1 MPSPILAKIPTIE
14 IPTPNTQHPT
24 PRPQTPNPVPPSP
37 SVTIGD
43 TVFTAEF
50 AISPVDRMKGLS
62 GRDSLEPGKGM
73 LFIFEN
79 RTASSFWMKEM
90 QFPLDFV
97 WISKECAVADMT
109 ANVPKPALGTELSSL
124 PTYRSSSPAAYNF
137 EINAGETGFYG
148 IEIGDKVRFSGLPE
162 SVGKTCD

>member
-1 MPSPILAKIPTIE
+1 MDL
-14 IPTPNTQHPT
+14 Q
-24 PRPQTPNPVPPSP
+24 
-37 SVTIGD
+37 
-43 TVFTAEF
+43 
-50 AISPVDRMKGLS
+50 
-62 GRDSLEPGKGM
+62 
-73 LFIFEN
+73 
-79 RTASSFWMKEM
+79 
-90 QFPLDFV
+90 
-97 WISKECAVADMT
+97 ECAVADMT